1 MTDESDIT
9 KSNDAQAEPVAEID
23 LIHFAGL
30 SPERW
35 RSLLPEKREEW
46 ERAFRASGA
55 PAGVAE
61 LAQGRRRK

>member
-1 MTDESDIT
+1 MSDETTST
-9 KSNDAQAEPVAEID
+9 TSPQAEPISTVD
-23 LIHFAGL
+23 LIHFSGL

-35 RSLLPEKREEW
+35 RALTDEKREEW
-46 ERAFRASGA
+46 IRAFRASGA